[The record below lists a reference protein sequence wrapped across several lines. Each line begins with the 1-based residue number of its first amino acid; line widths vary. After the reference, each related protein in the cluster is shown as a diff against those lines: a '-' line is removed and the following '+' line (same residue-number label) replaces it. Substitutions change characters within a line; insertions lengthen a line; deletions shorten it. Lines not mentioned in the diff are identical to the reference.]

1 MAPEVTQVHDEP
13 FQELAWPP
21 PQAGA
26 LMAIVP
32 DEVMGLGPA
41 VRPLPAKT
49 EVTVPEPPPPVASQV
64 TLPFTSIT
72 LMALPGGQL
81 PLILDWMADVLT
93 DIVPDEVIGFG
104 ERVIPMP
111 WEMDVTVP
119 EPPPPPEGQEVM
131 QLEAIQKPMLDLMW
145 PMTSSFCEGEAV
157 PMPTLP
163 TGTPK
168 PREPAKPPLFTMRA
182 PCFIWLPVPTL
193 IGSGAL
199 LDGGAPVGGFQAA
212 RDMPIEAMATVDI
225 AAIKYFFMVLYLNCT
240 LLLALP

>member
-13 FQELAWPP
+13 FQELAWPEEHGDRP
-21 PQAGA
+21 G
-26 LMAIVP
+26 IV
-32 DEVMGLGPA
+32 
-41 VRPLPAKT
+41 
-49 EVTVPEPPPPVASQV
+49 
-64 TLPFTSIT
+64 
-72 LMALPGGQL
+72 
-81 PLILDWMADVLT
+81 
-93 DIVPDEVIGFG
+93 IVPDEVIGPPDSPLPVPT
-104 ERVIPMP
+104 E
-111 WEMDVTVP
+111 VTVP